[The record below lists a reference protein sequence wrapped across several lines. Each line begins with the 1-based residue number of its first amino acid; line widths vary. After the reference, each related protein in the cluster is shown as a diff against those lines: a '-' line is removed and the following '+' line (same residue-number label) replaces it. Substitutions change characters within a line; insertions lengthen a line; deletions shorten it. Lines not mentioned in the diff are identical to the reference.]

1 MFANPACV
9 LRHINVAPHFAGR
22 DDTNAEKGM
31 DTDMAESNAEREPF
45 GIIVIDKHEG
55 VTSYRIIQILRR
67 MFGTK
72 KVGHTGTL
80 DPMATGVLPV
90 LLGRA
95 VKAADFLLSE
105 DKGYTAEL
113 KLGIETDTEDT
124 TGKILREQHNIPDEA
139 AVRTAVNSFLGE
151 YDQIPPMYSAIKVG
165 GRKLVDIA
173 REGGEAERS
182 ARRVIIRSIGCE
194 RLSEDTYRLE
204 VECSK
209 GTYIR
214 TLCADIGKKLGCGG
228 AMAGLRRTRAGAF
241 GLSCAHTIEELDSMS
256 DEERRALVLPA
267 ETLFPDFPRV
277 ELGEFYSKLARSGTE
292 IYLKKI
298 RKSFPEGTYV
308 RICRGS
314 EFFAIG
320 RVDNFPDG
328 PAIKPV
334 KQLLL

>member
-1 MFANPACV
+1 LPE
-9 LRHINVAPHFAGR
+9 R
-22 DDTNAEKGM
+22 DIMSDNIAK
-31 DTDMAESNAEREPF
+31 EPF
-45 GIIVIDKHEG
+45 GVIVINKHEG

-67 MFGTK
+67 VFNTK

-105 DKGYTAEL
+105 DKEYVCTM
-113 KLGIETDTEDT
+113 KLGVETDTEDT
-124 TGKILREQHNIPDEA
+124 TGTVLRTSEDIPDEDAVMA
-139 AVRTAVNSFLGE
+139 AVASFVGD
-151 YDQIPPMYSAIKVG
+151 YDQVPPMYSALKVD
-165 GRKLVDIA
+165 GRKMVDIA
-173 REGGEAERS
+173 REGGEVERKP
-182 ARRVIIRSIGCE
+182 RRVVIRNIKCE
-194 RLSEDTYRLE
+194 KIERDLYRLE

-228 AMAGLRRTRAGAF
+228 AMASLCRTRAGAF
-241 GLSCAHTIEELDSMS
+241 DLSMAHTIEELDSMS
-256 DEERRALVLPA
+256 DKEVRSLVLPA
-267 ETLFPDFPRV
+267 DGLFPDFPKV
-277 ELGEFYSKLARSGTE
+277 ELVDFYSKLAHSGTE

-298 RKSFPEGTYV
+298 GENFPVGTHV
-308 RICRGS
+308 RLCHNG

-320 RVDNFPDG
+320 RVDEYETGF
-328 PAIKPV
+328 AIRPI

>member
-1 MFANPACV
+1 MSENM
-9 LRHINVAPHFAGR
+9 
-22 DDTNAEKGM
+22 K
-31 DTDMAESNAEREPF
+31 EPF
-45 GIIVIDKHEG
+45 GVIVIDKHEG

-67 MFGTK
+67 MFNTK

-105 DKGYTAEL
+105 DKGYIATMR
-113 KLGIETDTEDT
+113 LGVETDTEDT
-124 TGKILREQHNIPDEA
+124 TGQILRTCDVSATEEDVRN
-139 AVRTAVNSFLGE
+139 AVMSFLGD
-151 YDQIPPMYSAIKVG
+151 YDQVPPMYSALKVG
-165 GRKLVDIA
+165 GRKMVDIA
-173 REGGEAERS
+173 REGGEVERKP
-182 ARRVIIRSIGCE
+182 RRVVIRDIKCE
-194 RLSEDTYRLE
+194 RIEDTLYRLE

-228 AMAGLRRTRAGAF
+228 AMESLRRTKAGAF
-241 GLSCAHTIEELDSMS
+241 DLTVAHTIEELDSMS
-256 DEERRALVLPA
+256 DEDKRSLVLPA
-267 ETLFPDFPRV
+267 DGLFPDFPLV
-277 ELGEFYSKLARSGTE
+277 ELGDFYSKLAHSGTE

-298 RKSFPEGTYV
+298 GRSFEVGTHV
-308 RICRGS
+308 RLSHDG

-320 RVDNFPDG
+320 RVEEYEG
-328 PAIKPV
+328 GLAIRPV

>member
-1 MFANPACV
+1 MSDNM
-9 LRHINVAPHFAGR
+9 N
-22 DDTNAEKGM
+22 
-31 DTDMAESNAEREPF
+31 EPF
-45 GIIVIDKHEG
+45 GVIVIDKHEG

-105 DKGYTAEL
+105 DKGYIATM

-124 TGKILREQHNIPDEA
+124 TGEVLRTCDGIPDEA
-139 AVRTAVNSFLGE
+139 AVIEAAMSFLGD
-151 YDQIPPMYSAIKVG
+151 YDQIPPMYSALKVG
-165 GRKLVDIA
+165 GRKMVDIA
-173 REGGEAERS
+173 REGGEVERQP
-182 ARRVIIRSIGCE
+182 RRVVIRSIKCE
-194 RLSEDTYRLE
+194 KIEDDLYRLE
-204 VECSK
+204 VDCSK

-214 TLCADIGKKLGCGG
+214 TLCADIGRKLGCGG
-228 AMAGLRRTRAGAF
+228 AMASLRRTKAGAF
-241 GLSCAHTIEELDSMS
+241 DLSVAHTIDELDAIS
-256 DEERRALVLPA
+256 DEDKRKLVLPA
-267 ETLFPDFPRV
+267 DGLFPDFPRV
-277 ELGEFYSKLARSGTE
+277 DLVDFYSKLAHSGTE

-298 RKSFPEGTYV
+298 GMSFPVGTYI
-308 RICRGS
+308 RLCHNG

-320 RVDNFPDG
+320 RVDEYPDG
-328 PAIKPV
+328 LAIRPV

>member
-1 MFANPACV
+1 
-9 LRHINVAPHFAGR
+9 
-22 DDTNAEKGM
+22 
-31 DTDMAESNAEREPF
+31 MAENTPVKEPF

-67 MFGTK
+67 VFGTK

-105 DKGYTAEL
+105 DKGYTATL
-113 KLGIETDTEDT
+113 KLGVETDTEDT
-124 TGKILREQHNIPDEA
+124 TGQILRICSDVPDEA
-139 AVRTAVNSFLGE
+139 SVRAAVMSFLGE
-151 YDQIPPMYSAIKVG
+151 YDQVPPMYSAIKVG

-173 REGGEAERS
+173 REGGEAERT
-182 ARRVIIRSIGCE
+182 ARRVVIRNISCE
-194 RLSEDTYRLE
+194 RLADDLYRLD

-228 AMAGLRRTRAGAF
+228 AMDSLRRTKAGSF
-241 GLSCAHTIEELDSMS
+241 DLSHAHTIEELDSMS
-256 DEERRALVLPA
+256 DEEKLSLVLPA
-267 ETLFPDFPRV
+267 EDLFPDFPRV
-277 ELGEFYSKLARSGTE
+277 ELGDFYSKLAHSGTE

-298 RKSFPEGTYV
+298 GKSFPEGTHI
-308 RICRGS
+308 RLCHGG

-320 RVDNFPDG
+320 RVDEYPDG
-328 PAIKPV
+328 MAIRPV